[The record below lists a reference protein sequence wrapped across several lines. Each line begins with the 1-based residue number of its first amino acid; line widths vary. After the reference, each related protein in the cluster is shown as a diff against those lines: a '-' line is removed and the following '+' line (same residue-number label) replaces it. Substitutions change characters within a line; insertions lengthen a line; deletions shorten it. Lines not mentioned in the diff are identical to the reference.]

1 MRYDNLPAPLVAP
14 PSMSGMTSAG
24 MPPTDDTSGIVECGM
39 LIKKEPENLPALA
52 ISQNDSPFYFS
63 LAMAAVILAMAA
75 SIFSM
80 LLAKE
85 ILMESGS
92 PNARPVTVDTCA

>member
-1 MRYDNLPAPLVAP
+1 MTTYPHLEWRPVHERYDFCRYATDRWHSRLCRMRDVHQK
-14 PSMSGMTSAG
+14 MSQEISRLWSYRRNGS
-24 MPPTDDTSGIVECGM
+24 PFHVS
-39 LIKKEPENLPALA
+39 LA
-52 ISQNDSPFYFS
+52 I
-63 LAMAAVILAMAA
+63 AALILAMAA